1 MTPANRD
8 NFLPLRH
15 LAAAMVIYGH
25 AYALTRH
32 APGDAD
38 LVQRFMPGY
47 YAGSLAVF
55 FFFAISGYLVTLSLL
70 RQPSILRY
78 ARNRVVRIWP
88 AYIACI
94 LFCALVLGPAW
105 TTLSPSVY
113 LHDKATWHF
122 VLGNAVPKSFVWNLP
137 GVFATNPYPNVVNG
151 SLWSLAVEVRWYLW
165 LGILAALTLVRR
177 RAAFTAIAA
186 AWILWCAWQW
196 WHGVPDARDV
206 RALGCIFLGGGV
218 CAVWRDRLKIT
229 HVGMAGLIV
238 LAAIAHDSRWFGPIA
253 AIAALHFCLW
263 AAYRLPAL
271 PWPRRIDWS
280 YGLFLYGFPV
290 EQSIAAWNPAIA
302 PLAMLPLALAG
313 AAILAALSWHAIERP
328 LLDRFKG
335 KDATT
340 EPPLPAV

>member
-1 MTPANRD
+1 MMPTARD

-32 APGDAD
+32 APDDVD

-78 ARNRVVRIWP
+78 VRNRVVRIWP

-94 LFCALVLGPAW
+94 LFCTLVIGLAW
-105 TTLSPSVY
+105 TTLSSSAY

-122 VLGNAVPKSFVWNLP
+122 ILGNAVPKSFVWNLP
-137 GVFATNPYPNVVNG
+137 GVFASNPYPNVVNG

-177 RAAFTAIAA
+177 RPAFTAVAG

-206 RALGCIFLGGGV
+206 RALGCIFLGGGM
-218 CAVWRDRLKIT
+218 CAIWRDRLAIT

-238 LAAIAHDSRWFGPIA
+238 LAAIAHGSRWFGPIA

-290 EQSIAAWNPAIA
+290 EQCIAAWNPAIT

-313 AAILAALSWHAIERP
+313 AAILAAISWHAIERP

-335 KDATT
+335 KDAGT
-340 EPPLPAV
+340 ETPLPAV

>member
-1 MTPANRD
+1 MTSASRD

-32 APGDAD
+32 APRDVD

-70 RQPSILRY
+70 RQPSITRY
-78 ARNRVVRIWP
+78 VRNRVVRIWP

-94 LFCALVLGPAW
+94 LFCALALGLAW
-105 TTLSPSVY
+105 TTLSPSAY
-113 LHDKATWHF
+113 LHDKGTWHF
-122 VLGNAVPKSFVWNLP
+122 ILGNAIPKSFVWNLP
-137 GVFATNPYPNVVNG
+137 GVFASNPYPGVVNG
-151 SLWSLAVEVRWYLW
+151 SLWSLGVEVRWYLW

-177 RAAFTAIAA
+177 RTAFTALAV
-186 AWILWCAWQW
+186 AWMAVCAWQW
-196 WHGVPDARDV
+196 WHGAPDARDV
-206 RALGCIFLGGGV
+206 RALGCIFLGGGL

-229 HVGMAGLIV
+229 HARMTLLVV
-238 LAAIAHDSRWFGPIA
+238 LAALLHGSRWFGPIA
-253 AIAALHFCLW
+253 AIASLHFCLW

-271 PWPRRIDWS
+271 PWPGRIDWS

-290 EQSIAAWNPAIA
+290 EQGIVAWNPAIT
-302 PLAMLPLALAG
+302 PLAMLSLALVG
-313 AAILAALSWHAIERP
+313 AAVLAALSWHGIEQP

-335 KDATT
+335 KDATV
-340 EPPLPAV
+340 EAPLPAV